1 MPPSRLLRDRDYTQ
15 FACLPVCQTS
25 DENAR
30 ENSPITETTCQKRA
44 MFQRMKFAALER
56 RLTRAYKDRLAAL
69 GAVPKG
75 VFWRNQSTQIARFDA
90 MLSIVRKISPVAHPA
105 VADIGCG
112 YGALLEFIQ
121 KTPRYQTM
129 RYSGYDI
136 NAAMISACTDQFADQ
151 KELFAVGKYPSGAVD
166 FCLFS
171 GTFNLCHTTNLDL
184 WEDYIF
190 ANLQDCWQRSRYG
203 LVLNLLCAPKSHIK
217 NQIFYADRQKFITR
231 ASRLFGP
238 THAVS
243 TPHVTGDVTFA
254 IAKS

>member
-1 MPPSRLLRDRDYTQ
+1 
-15 FACLPVCQTS
+15 
-25 DENAR
+25 
-30 ENSPITETTCQKRA
+30 

-56 RLTRAYKDRLAAL
+56 QLTRAYNNRLAAS

-90 MLSIVRKISPVAHPA
+90 LLSVVRKISPMAQPA

-112 YGALLEFIQ
+112 YGAMLEFIQ

-136 NAAMISACTDQFADQ
+136 NAAMINACTHQFTDQ
-151 KELFAVGKYPSGAVD
+151 KQLFAVGKHPSAVVD

-171 GTFNLCHTTNLDL
+171 GTFNLCHTANLVL

-203 LVLNLLCAPKSHIK
+203 LLLNLLCAPKNHIQ
-217 NQIFYADRQKFITR
+217 NQIYYADRQKFITR

-238 THAVS
+238 THALS
-243 TPHVTGDVTFA
+243 TPHVKGDVTFA
-254 IAKS
+254 IAKPDVVC